1 MARKSEVLHPS
12 HPLGELTALSQTS
25 QLDFRGIILASKG
38 RKGREEKG
46 REVEGKR
53 REGTF
58 ALPPCEIPVSYTHLT
73 LPTKR
78 IV

>member
-38 RKGREEKG
+38 GEGKGGDGKGRRGKK
-46 REVEGKR
+46 EG
-53 REGTF
+53 GNVC
-58 ALPPCEIPVSYTHLT
+58 PPLVKS
-73 LPTKR
+73 
-78 IV
+78 